1 MTKSPHFWWLISL
14 LGLTIIALITFI
26 ITGQVI
32 NNQKLLDYIAVCS
45 TLLSITLS
53 IFAIQYTYNSNNE
66 IHQQFEKINSAADII
81 KDTSKNLS
89 DTNTLLNNNLG
100 QILESLENVGQS
112 QQNIAQQ
119 IKNLTNRGVSTDVN
133 NTKPLIQPS
142 QQG

>member
-14 LGLTIIALITFI
+14 LGLTIITLIAFI
-26 ITGQVI
+26 ITKQI
-32 NNQKLLDYIAVCS
+32 IDNAKLLDYIAVCS

-66 IHQQFEKINSAADII
+66 IHQQFEKINTAAEII
-81 KDTSKNLS
+81 KDTSKHLS
-89 DTNTLLNNNLG
+89 DTNALLYDNLG
-100 QILESLENVGQS
+100 QILESLDSVGQS

-119 IKNLTNRGVSTDVN
+119 IESLTNRGIRTEVN
-133 NTKPLIQPS
+133 NTIQAPPT

>member
-14 LGLTIIALITFI
+14 LGLTIIVLIAFI
-26 ITGQVI
+26 ITQRI
-32 NNQKLLDYIAVCS
+32 IDNEKLLDYITVCS

-66 IHQQFEKINSAADII
+66 IHQQFEKINSAAEII
-81 KDTSKNLS
+81 KDTSKSLS
-89 DTNTLLNNNLG
+89 DTNTLLNDNLG

-112 QQNIAQQ
+112 QQNIEKR
-119 IKNLTNRGVSTDVN
+119 IERLTNRGISTEVN
-133 NTKPLIQPS
+133 NTIPNPPT